1 MGLKVACE
9 LDLKNFKIKEMT
21 RSTEQK
27 QDKAVKSAALML
39 ENPMKRECP
48 VLTGNLERSIGTKQ
62 FGKADWGNTTNEEY
76 AKYVIWG
83 TSRQDANNFPE
94 RAVRQSKDKIKEML
108 INSFK
113 K

>member
-9 LDLKNFKIKEMT
+9 LNLKDFKIKEMA

-27 QDKAVKSAALML
+27 QDKAVKACALLL

-48 VLTGNLERSIGTKQ
+48 VITRTLKRSIGTKQ
-62 FGKADWGNTTNEEY
+62 FGKADWGNITNVEY

-83 TSRQDANNFPE
+83 TSRQEANNFPE
-94 RAVRQSKDKIKEML
+94 KAVRQSKNKIKEML

>member
-1 MGLKVACE
+1 MVRVACE
-9 LDLKNFKIKEMT
+9 LDLKGFKIKEMA

-27 QDKAVKSAALML
+27 QDKAVKACALLL
-39 ENPMKRECP
+39 ENPLKRECP
-48 VLTGNLERSIGTKQ
+48 AITHNLERSIGTKQ
-62 FGKADWGNTTNEEY
+62 FGKADWGNTTNVEY

-83 TSRQDANNFPE
+83 TSRQEANNFPE
-94 RAVRQSKDKIKEML
+94 RAVRQSKDKIKQML

>member
-9 LDLKNFKIKEMT
+9 LDLKDFKIKEMA

-27 QDKAVKSAALML
+27 QDKAVKACALLL

-48 VLTGNLERSIGTKQ
+48 VLTGELMRSIGVKQ
-62 FGKADWGNTTNEEY
+62 FGKADWADIARRDY
-76 AKYVIWG
+76 AKWVIWG
-83 TSRQDANNFPE
+83 TSRQEANNFPE
-94 RAVRQSKDKIKEML
+94 RAVRQSKNKIKEML